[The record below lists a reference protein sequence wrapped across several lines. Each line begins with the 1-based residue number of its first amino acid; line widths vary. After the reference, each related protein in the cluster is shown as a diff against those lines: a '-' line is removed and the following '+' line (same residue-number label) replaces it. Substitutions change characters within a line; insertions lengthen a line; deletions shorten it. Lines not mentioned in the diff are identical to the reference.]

1 MRVLP
6 KDLRAELKEPLG
18 PLVDEEYL
26 VTILQNKNTIVS
38 VGDLVTYTLLKHKIT
53 PMLSIVDFI
62 IERKQYASEMK
73 ERIQHFGKIHMHIKN
88 PPGVITDEL
97 WNAIENVFANIDE
110 GPYCIEIDGEEDLA
124 TLPAIYLAPR
134 DVTIIYGLPNKGIV
148 VVTATKAQ
156 KQKVKKILDKM

>member
-1 MRVLP
+1 
-6 KDLRAELKEPLG
+6 
-18 PLVDEEYL
+18 
-26 VTILQNKNTIVS
+26 
-38 VGDLVTYTLLKHKIT
+38 
-53 PMLSIVDFI
+53 MLSIVDFI

-73 ERIQHFGKIHMHIKN
+73 ERIQHFGKIHIHIKN

-97 WNAIENVFANIDE
+97 WNAIENAFANIDE